1 MDGTIVLNPSEFEM
15 PEEAKISRV
24 FDRLMK
30 VNAAVT
36 QNGIREVYYE
46 KHDRYEEA
54 YGISFF

>member
-1 MDGTIVLNPSEFEM
+1 MDGTIALNPSDFEM

-36 QNGIREVYYE
+36 QNGMNEVYYE
-46 KHDRYEEA
+46 KHDRYEES
-54 YGISFF
+54 YSIYFF